1 MDEVSTEELLLIANQ
16 CNNKLRERAAELRRS
31 DPRMSLDEAFYTA
44 YKELPITVKTLNDL
58 HNRLLF
64 RGRALPPVR

>member
-1 MDEVSTEELLLIANQ
+1 MDEASTEELLRVAEQ

-31 DPRMSLDEAFYTA
+31 DPRMSRDESFWEA
-44 YKELPITVKTLNDL
+44 YRQLPQTVKTLNDL

-64 RGRALPPVR
+64 RGIALPPVR